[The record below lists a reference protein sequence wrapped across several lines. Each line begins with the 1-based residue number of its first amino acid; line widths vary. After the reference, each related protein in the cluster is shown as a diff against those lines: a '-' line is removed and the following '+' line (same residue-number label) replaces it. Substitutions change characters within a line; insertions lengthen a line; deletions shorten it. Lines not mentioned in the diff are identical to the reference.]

1 MNSGLI
7 TKGVILA
14 AGRGSRMGRLTAEV
28 PKSLFELNG
37 KRLITTQIEAMENN
51 NIKSVAIVT
60 GYKCELLNAYGSIQ
74 FFNER
79 WQETQMVSSLECA
92 SDWLAGSNFII
103 SYSDIFY
110 KQEAVRLLLNQEAE
124 IAITYD
130 ANWLANW
137 SERFDNPCEDAE
149 SFSVTP
155 DGFLSDIGR
164 KNVSLDQINGQFMGL
179 LYFSRVGWSKLQKLR
194 RANTYKK
201 NKKQD
206 MTNLLQ
212 QAVMSGNFK
221 IKAVPYFDKWG
232 EVDTPSDLSLYA
244 SKKV

>member
-1 MNSGLI
+1 
-7 TKGVILA
+7 
-14 AGRGSRMGRLTAEV
+14 
-28 PKSLFELNG
+28 
-37 KRLITTQIEAMENN
+37 
-51 NIKSVAIVT
+51 
-60 GYKCELLNAYGSIQ
+60 
-74 FFNER
+74 
-79 WQETQMVSSLECA
+79 MVSSLECA

-124 IAITYD
+124 IAITYG

-179 LYFSRVGWSKLQKLR
+179 FILFKGWLSKLQKKLR
-194 RANTYKK
+194 RANTYEK

-212 QAVMSGNFK
+212 QAVMSGK
-221 IKAVPYFDKWG
+221 
-232 EVDTPSDLSLYA
+232 L
-244 SKKV
+244 